1 MKKIDKEELIQRI
14 LIVSNAAKEE
24 LGSDMG
30 VTVIDYM
37 VIAALEKLGL
47 TAKKIKKIYMEG

>member
-1 MKKIDKEELIQRI
+1 MKKTEKEELIQRI

-30 VTVIDYM
+30 VTVIDFM

-47 TAKKIKKIYMEG
+47 NERKIKKIYMEG